1 MRTALK
7 WFKSS
12 YSGSDGGDCVEVAYD
27 WRKSS
32 YSADQGNCVE
42 VARDADTAATAT
54 IHIRD
59 SKNATGPLV
68 SVNPAAWAA
77 FTRRGSW

>member
-12 YSGSDGGDCVEVAYD
+12 YS
-27 WRKSS
+27 
-32 YSADQGNCVE
+32 ADQGNCIE
-42 VARDADTAATAT
+42 VAYDDADTVATAT

-59 SKNATGPLV
+59 SKNPTGPLL

-77 FTRRGSW
+77 FTRRARHGAW